1 MCVWVSRVWGGRCA
15 PLSECATEISGGTKC
30 TGHSR
35 LAISEAH
42 EVASGNACM
51 QCHQSFESCA
61 GALASSS
68 LRLWVVMSPWIWID
82 QGYAIHQFRA
92 FLFEAR
98 LEKFPV
104 WYLFFQEVLGTLI
117 LDSMFT
123 KFLNIFTITFQIEIQ
138 VNLKNTLKFAW
149 FVYVKNQL

>member
-98 LEKFPV
+98 LEKLPV
-104 WYLFFQEVLGTLI
+104 WYLLPRSSWNIDPRYQVFKASSYIYDNFPNWNPSEFKEFLKICLI
-117 LDSMFT
+117 CLF
-123 KFLNIFTITFQIEIQ
+123 K
-138 VNLKNTLKFAW
+138 
-149 FVYVKNQL
+149 KNQL